1 MSLPHLLLALAVV
14 IVWGTNFVI
23 IKFGLGEFPPLL
35 LASLRFFFSCVP
47 WLFLIRRPHVPWR
60 LLIGNGVFLGFGLFG
75 ILFIAMRA
83 DISPGIASLLV
94 QTQAFF
100 TIGLSMLLLGE
111 RVRVFQL
118 VGLALSVAGLAM
130 FFLHVDATTT
140 LLGLLLTLLCG
151 FSWAIANMVAKAA
164 STHVQRDQ
172 AAAVAIASAAPG
184 KQLDM
189 LGFMVWSSLF
199 AVPPLL
205 AASLAFEGFPRI
217 SAALTHADAVGWIA
231 AIWQGI
237 ANTLFGYGAWNW
249 LLARYPAAT
258 VSPLSLLVP
267 VFGMA
272 TAAIV
277 YAEPLPAWKLE
288 GGALVLLGL
297 LTITVWPR
305 FRGWIAMPVA

>member
-1 MSLPHLLLALAVV
+1 MSIAHLLLALAVV

-47 WLFLIRRPHVPWR
+47 WLLFIRRPQVPWR
-60 LLIGNGVFLGFGLFG
+60 LLVGNGVFLGFGLFG

-111 RVRVFQL
+111 RVRTFQL
-118 VGLALSVAGLAM
+118 AGLALSVAGLAM

-151 FSWAIANMVAKAA
+151 FSWAIANMVVKAA

-172 AAAVAIASAAPG
+172 SAVTPGAPQVPG
-184 KQLDM
+184 KNLDM
-189 LGFMVWSSLF
+189 LAFMVWSSLF
-199 AVPPLL
+199 AVPPLF
-205 AASLAFEGFPRI
+205 AASLAFEGSTRI
-217 SAALTHADAVGWIA
+217 MAALAQADAVGW
-231 AIWQGI
+231 
-237 ANTLFGYGAWNW
+237 
-249 LLARYPAAT
+249 
-258 VSPLSLLVP
+258 VS
-267 VFGMA
+267 
-272 TAAIV
+272 
-277 YAEPLPAWKLE
+277 
-288 GGALVLLGL
+288 AL
-297 LTITVWPR
+297 
-305 FRGWIAMPVA
+305 

>member
-1 MSLPHLLLALAVV
+1 MSIPHLLLALAVV

-35 LASLRFFFSCVP
+35 LASLRFFFSCIP
-47 WLFLIRRPHVPWR
+47 WLVFVRRPQVPWR
-60 LLIGNGVFLGFGLFG
+60 LLVGNGVFLGFGLFG
-75 ILFIAMRA
+75 VLFIAMRA

-100 TIGLSMLLLGE
+100 TIGLSLLLLGE
-111 RVRVFQL
+111 RVRLFQL
-118 VGLALSVAGLAM
+118 AGLALSVAGLAM

-151 FSWAIANMVAKAA
+151 FSWAIANMLVKSA
-164 STHVQRDQ
+164 SVHVQRDQ
-172 AAAVAIASAAPG
+172 RVASSNPSSALRP
-184 KQLDM
+184 KLDM
-189 LGFMVWSSLF
+189 LAFMVWSSLF

-205 AASLAFEGFPRI
+205 AASLVLDGFPRI
-217 SAALTHADAVGWIA
+217 VSALAHADAAGWMSA
-231 AIWQGI
+231 LWQGI

-297 LTITVWPR
+297 LTITLWPR
-305 FRGWIAMPVA
+305 FRARFATTVA